1 MESKNG
7 VILLIAII
15 AVLGLVIGVM
25 FSQTTTAKKPTEIK
39 ITSNKTLFKG
49 DDLSV
54 KLTDLNKTSLSKEKV
69 KIIIKDSKG
78 KIVINKTVKTNSKG
92 NAKLDLDL
100 KKGKYDVTVNYN
112 GNENYTG
119 NNTTQKLTVKEE
131 KVVETTPDTSQSED
145 TNSNNDEQEQI
156 DYNSPDSNY
165 YKWYTDGS
173 YHEKQDGVKYVYAQD
188 ARTGEWSYWLD
199 KS

>member
-25 FSQTTTAKKPTEIK
+25 FSQTTTAKEPTEIK

-92 NAKLDLDL
+92 KAKLDLDL

-165 YKWYTDGS
+165 YKWDTDGS
-173 YHEKQDGVKYVYAQD
+173 YHEKQDGVNYIYAQD
-188 ARTGEWSYWLD
+188 AVTGEWSYWAD